1 MDAIISIICYSAA
14 GGCENPFLRHTK
26 HYRHGMIRSL
36 FCFGGVIFAA
46 AISLSAGL
54 QLSGKFD
61 VVSVLFPLPEVDEA
75 YQRGFRSD
83 AMVNVNR
90 IRIPLGVEEVGGDES
105 IQELLHR
112 LIQEHPNPKDVELDF
127 VFERVQNEFPGAQYL
142 AANLVTA
149 PDRDALLSNLTH
161 WTASANSDFDTINTA
176 VFTSGRRYGALAV
189 MSRRIPQ
196 FSLLVAN
203 ERGGKFFNQC
213 PHCAE
218 THALE
223 LERESRT
230 LILSCPYCDLPFDVL
245 ALDTVGNI
253 RRASDFFEGFEL
265 IEPENLRKTGSPE
278 ERVVAMWQRVADRC
292 DYQLDH
298 HRSSQREVWKTPSET
313 WNEKAGDCEDTSLLL
328 ADALLSAGFEA
339 RVAIGWNG
347 NIGQHAWV
355 VVRVEDRQYV
365 IETTLQENI
374 AMESLVPAAQAAD
387 YYQPEQLFD
396 RGHLYYTT
404 ADREKFAQDYFCREL
419 WESIPV
425 SSESAA
431 YSFR

>member
-1 MDAIISIICYSAA
+1 
-14 GGCENPFLRHTK
+14 
-26 HYRHGMIRSL
+26 MIRSF
-36 FCFGGVIFAA
+36 FCFGGTFFAVVIA
-46 AISLSAGL
+46 LSAGL
-54 QLSGKFD
+54 QLSGKVD
-61 VVSVLFPLPEVDEA
+61 VVGLVFPLPEVDAA

-83 AMVNVNR
+83 VMAKVNR
-90 IRIPLGVEEVGGDES
+90 IRLPLGVEAVRGDES
-105 IQELLHR
+105 IQGMLHR
-112 LIQEHPNPKDVELDF
+112 LVEEHPSPEDVDLDF
-127 VFERVQNEFPGAQYL
+127 VFERVQREFPGAQYL

-149 PDRDALLSNLTH
+149 PSRESLLTNLTQ

-189 MSRRIPQ
+189 MSRRIPR
-196 FSLLVAN
+196 FTLREAN
-203 ERGGKFFNQC
+203 ERGGKFFNEC
-213 PHCAE
+213 PHCQE

-245 ALDTVGNI
+245 ALDTRGMV
-253 RRASDFFEGFEL
+253 RRASDFFENFEL
-265 IEPENLRKTGSPE
+265 IEPEKLRKSASPE
-278 ERVVAMWQRVADRC
+278 ERILAMWQRVADQC

-298 HRSSQREVWKTPSET
+298 HRSSKREVWKMPSET

-328 ADALLSAGFEA
+328 ADALISAGFEA

-355 VVRVEDRQYV
+355 VVRVDDRQYI
-365 IETTLQENI
+365 IETTLQDEISQDNL
-374 AMESLVPAAQAAD
+374 APVAEASSF
-387 YYQPEQLFD
+387 YQPEQLFD

-404 ADREKFAQDYFCREL
+404 SDEEEFAQDYFSPEL

-425 SSESAA
+425 TSESIE
-431 YSFR
+431 YSLR